1 MKKTWSTINEV
12 LNKTK
17 MKKDFP
23 DYFKIYGINVSNKK
37 IIANKFNKYFIDIG
51 PS

>member
-17 MKKDFP
+17 IKKDFP
-23 DYFKIYGINVSNKK
+23 DYFEIYGMNVSNKK
-37 IIANKFNKYFIDIG
+37 IIARVMNLQDIA
-51 PS
+51 